1 MKRVL
6 KDYAGTLKEE
16 IPKKFV
22 ELGILDKEK
31 SLFLLAQPEK
41 IDFIY
46 KYHKKGGIKELTEW
60 NSPPDRKSWGGGGP
74 SASLN
79 KYKEYLKAKTE
90 NSYKQ
95 IKSNQELDSSLP
107 LNQILY
113 GPPGTGKTYATI
125 EKALEILGKNFQ
137 SRAEAKKIFD
147 KCRKD
152 GQIEFVTFHQSYG
165 YEEFVE
171 GIHPEIN
178 EEGNLNYEIRDGIFK
193 EIAKRAMENYKGSL
207 EENKASNQN
216 LNLEELIEAFSDYIR
231 ERLDKEEDFFFK
243 DKVKIKDIRRSDTET
258 KSFITGGSVNNQ
270 RLTTDILKR
279 DYEDFKAGKIK
290 SPNDVKPTYESKRHR
305 HGNAIYYFALYKK
318 LQEFEKKDFQQPIK
332 TQNESISLKP
342 YILIID
348 EINRGN
354 ISKIFGEL
362 ITLLEPTK
370 RVGENDAL
378 YLSLPYSREKFGV
391 PKNVY
396 IIGTMNTAD
405 RSIALMD
412 TALRRRFDFV
422 EMMPDVEKLDKVI
435 ENIKLKEM
443 LKTINARIEF
453 LYDREHTIGHTFF
466 IGVESLKDTKN
477 LKNIF
482 QHKIIP
488 LLQEYFYE
496 DYAKIDAVLGG
507 NGMIEKIETK
517 ENLFRNLN
525 KDLMIDIEKII
536 YKIKDFKDGIWDDP
550 ATYIKIYQEL
560 DFKDNEQE

>member
-1 MKRVL
+1 MELMKSQNEFWNIDRLAIFKNSIEGVSMDTIIFRFSGVGGEDLECEIDEAGAEQREREFLENWNNFSNVKRVKITL
-6 KDYAGTLKEE
+6 KDYADILKEH

-41 IDFIY
+41 VDFIY
-46 KYHKKGGIKELTEW
+46 KCLLQGGIKKLTEL
-60 NSPPDRKSWGGGGP
+60 NSSWGRGP
-74 SASLN
+74 SGSLN
-79 KYKEYLKAKTE
+79 KYKEYLEAKTE

-95 IKSNQELDSSLP
+95 IMSNQELDSSLP

-231 ERLDKEEDFFFK
+231 ERLDKEEDFFLK
-243 DKVKIKDIRRSDTET
+243 DKVKIRDIRRSDTET

-290 SPNDVKPTYESKRHR
+290 SPDDVKPTS
-305 HGNAIYYFALYKK
+305 
-318 LQEFEKKDFQQPIK
+318 
-332 TQNESISLKP
+332 
-342 YILIID
+342 
-348 EINRGN
+348 
-354 ISKIFGEL
+354 
-362 ITLLEPTK
+362 
-370 RVGENDAL
+370 
-378 YLSLPYSREKFGV
+378 
-391 PKNVY
+391 
-396 IIGTMNTAD
+396 
-405 RSIALMD
+405 
-412 TALRRRFDFV
+412 
-422 EMMPDVEKLDKVI
+422 
-435 ENIKLKEM
+435 
-443 LKTINARIEF
+443 
-453 LYDREHTIGHTFF
+453 
-466 IGVESLKDTKN
+466 
-477 LKNIF
+477 
-482 QHKIIP
+482 
-488 LLQEYFYE
+488 
-496 DYAKIDAVLGG
+496 
-507 NGMIEKIETK
+507 
-517 ENLFRNLN
+517 
-525 KDLMIDIEKII
+525 
-536 YKIKDFKDGIWDDP
+536 
-550 ATYIKIYQEL
+550 
-560 DFKDNEQE
+560 